1 MTEGDPPDLQERI
14 QRARQVKQTHEAFL
28 LGHPN
33 VVGVGVGFK
42 RVGNQATPEVA
53 IVVMVRA
60 KVADAMLDSESL
72 LPSELD
78 GVPVDVQE
86 VGEIGL
92 HS

>member
-1 MTEGDPPDLQERI
+1 MTQDDGTDLHERI
-14 QRARQVKQTHEAFL
+14 ERARQVKQTHEADL
-28 LGHPN
+28 LGRPN

-42 RVGNQATPEVA
+42 RVGGQPTPEVA

-60 KVADAMLDSESL
+60 KLPVAQLESGSL
-72 LPSELD
+72 LPAELD

-92 HS
+92 HG